1 MRSTVAILG
10 AGHSGLAMSRCLAER
25 SIDHVLFERGE
36 VARSWKTERWDS
48 LRLLTPNWQTQ
59 LPGAAYAG
67 PSPDGF
73 MAMPELVEFIE
84 SYARVIAAPV
94 RTQTEVTSV
103 RRSDAGYAITTSQ
116 GPWECRAIV
125 IATGACNRASV
136 PACAA
141 SVPPAITQLTPLTYK
156 RPSQLPDGG
165 VLVVGAS
172 ATGVQLAAE
181 LHDSGRPVTLAVG
194 EHVRLPR
201 RYRGRDIQWWMDA
214 AGLLDVR
221 YDEVDDL
228 VRARN
233 VPSPQLVGTP
243 DHTTLDL
250 NGLTARGVRLVGRL
264 ADVRGAKLLFSGS
277 LRNVCALAD
286 LKQTRL
292 LGTLDEWA
300 HRCGLDGEVG
310 PSERYEPTR
319 VDESPTLE
327 IDLAR
332 AGIRSVLWATGYK
345 PDYKYL
351 DVPVLDHKGKLRHV
365 GGVVD
370 SPGMYLLGETF
381 LRRRKS
387 SFIHGAEADSRD
399 LSEHL
404 ARFLAD
410 RG

>member
-1 MRSTVAILG
+1 LRRSTVVILG

-25 SIDHVLFERGE
+25 SIDHVLLERGE
-36 VARSWKTERWDS
+36 VAQSWKRERWDS

-59 LPGAAYAG
+59 LPGYAYAG
-67 PSPDGF
+67 TAPDDF
-73 MAMPELVEFIE
+73 MAVPELVAFIE
-84 SYARVIAAPV
+84 GYAQAIAAPV
-94 RTQTEVTSV
+94 HTHTAVTKVS
-103 RRSDAGYAITTSQ
+103 RDDAGYVIDTND
-116 GPWECRAIV
+116 GPWQSRAVV
-125 IATGACNRASV
+125 IATGSCNIASV
-136 PACAA
+136 PKCAA
-141 SVPPAITQLTPLTYK
+141 SLPPSLFQLTPLAYK
-156 RPSQLPDGG
+156 RPSDLPEGG

-181 LHDSGRPVTLAVG
+181 IHGSGRPATLAVG

-214 AGLLDVR
+214 AGLLDMR

-243 DHTTLDL
+243 DRSTLDL
-250 NGLTARGVRLVGRL
+250 NTLTARGVRLVGRL
-264 ADVRGAKLLFSGS
+264 AEVRGSKLLFSGS

-292 LGTLDEWA
+292 LNTLDEWA
-300 HRCGLDGEVG
+300 AKRGLEGEVG

-319 VDESPTLE
+319 IDADPCIELDLE
-327 IDLAR
+327 R
-332 AGIRSVLWATGYK
+332 AGIRSVVWATGFR
-345 PDYKYL
+345 PDYSWL
-351 DVPVLDHKGKLRHV
+351 DVPVLDHKQKLRHT

-387 SFIHGAEADSRD
+387 SFIHGAEADTRD

-404 ARFLAD
+404 VQHL
-410 RG
+410 G